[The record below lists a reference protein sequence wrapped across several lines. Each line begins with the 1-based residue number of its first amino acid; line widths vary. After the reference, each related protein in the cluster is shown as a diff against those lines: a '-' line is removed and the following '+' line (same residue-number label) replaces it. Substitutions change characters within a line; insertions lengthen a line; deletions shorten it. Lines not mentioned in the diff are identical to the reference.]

1 MNGGKE
7 KETAE
12 RFRKYPVIN
21 RDLPDNHRRALK
33 FYASVRLDVRR
44 INMIKI
50 CGNGS
55 GTEPA

>member
-1 MNGGKE
+1 MQKREGNSRTVQKISGDKPG
-7 KETAE
+7 
-12 RFRKYPVIN
+12 
-21 RDLPDNHRRALK
+21 DLPDDHRRALK

-50 CGNGS
+50 GGNGS